1 MEFRSAILGS
11 HSELQCN
18 FGKIGHE
25 NGQNFDPRI
34 KQIFE
39 CRLLENLT
47 TNTKKYA
54 TLKSVSNYP
63 SYGI

>member
-25 NGQNFDPRI
+25 NGQNFDHRI
-34 KQIFE
+34 MEIFE

-47 TNTKKYA
+47 TNT
-54 TLKSVSNYP
+54 
-63 SYGI
+63 